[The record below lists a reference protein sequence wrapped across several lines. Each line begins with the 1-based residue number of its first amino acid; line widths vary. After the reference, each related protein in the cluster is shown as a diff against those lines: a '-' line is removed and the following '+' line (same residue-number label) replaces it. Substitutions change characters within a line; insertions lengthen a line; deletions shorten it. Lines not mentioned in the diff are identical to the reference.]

1 MVFFEH
7 PSRPGRRP
15 QGAKVFFG
23 FDTIVAETGLSLC
36 TEKKVDG
43 KLRQPDRM

>member
-1 MVFFEH
+1 VEEI
-7 PSRPGRRP
+7 RRKTKDRKKGRYY
-15 QGAKVFFG
+15 
-23 FDTIVAETGLSLC
+23 